1 MTNRGLKARLI
12 PPIEPNPH
20 FIYHQPIRRKTMS
33 AHESKSWI
41 DTWWPLLVIL
51 FGVLFISTL
60 VFFHPHF

>member
-1 MTNRGLKARLI
+1 
-12 PPIEPNPH
+12 
-20 FIYHQPIRRKTMS
+20 MS
-33 AHESKSWI
+33 AHESKPWI